1 MSVKREVGV
10 YIFVKEFCFRVR
22 VRVDTNPNPKTAFFN
37 KKIYPNPAF
46 YWQPWGLTLRHTATI
61 ELNAGNRLQCVLK
74 CWESYA
80 FHLTL
85 CLFGSFLILL
95 VFAFRAVWS
104 SLIVYRSCIFALCVI
119 QVSMFR
125 PREGYGLRCDIEPQT
140 AIFLSPEKDVLS
152 HLNYFP
158 IPGEANLTKTL

>member
-1 MSVKREVGV
+1 M
-10 YIFVKEFCFRVR
+10 YLFVKEFCFRVR
-22 VRVDTNPNPKTAFFN
+22 VDHNPNPKTAFFN
-37 KKIYPNPAF
+37 EKIHPNPAF
-46 YWQPWGLTLRHTATI
+46 YWQPWELTLRHTATI